1 MKKFN
6 VGLQLYSV
14 RDDLAKDFEGTLKK
28 VADMGYEY
36 VEFAGYY
43 GKSAEELKEVMD
55 KYSLKCI
62 SVHQVPAPFFDEGH
76 GIIDFLADLGIKYCA
91 IPWYER
97 SKLEYGTPVWDETI
111 EKIKAY
117 SAALAEKGIKTLY
130 HNHDF
135 EFDKIDGKCIF
146 DRLYE
151 TLDSGILNPQI
162 DTCWVRYAGYDPVE
176 YIEKYADRLDVIHLK
191 DFVCKNLGGDPAYAL
206 IDGDGKEIPKPSKEE
221 NEFKFVPLGMGR
233 QDFKKILE
241 AVEKTGVHTLIV
253 EQDMSVDRPPMEAAE
268 ISRRY
273 LKDTFGF

>member
-6 VGLQLYSV
+6 IGLQLYSV
-14 RDDLAKDFEGTLKK
+14 RDDLASDFEGTLKK
-28 VADMGYEY
+28 VSEMGYEY

-43 GKSAEELKEVMD
+43 DKSAKEIKEILD

-62 SVHQVPAPFFDEGH
+62 SVHQGPAPFFAEGNK
-76 GIIDFLADLGIKYCA
+76 IIDFMAELGIKYCA

-97 SKLEYGTPVWDETI
+97 AKLEYGTPVWDETI
-111 EKIKAY
+111 ENFKKY
-117 SAALAEKGIKTLY
+117 SAALAQKGIKTLY

-151 TLDSGILNPQI
+151 TLDSDILNPQI
-162 DTCWVRYAGYDPVE
+162 DTCWVRYAGYDPSE
-176 YIEKYADRLDVIHLK
+176 YIEKYADRLDVLHLK
-191 DFVCKNLGGDPAYAL
+191 DFVCKNLGGGPAYAL
-206 IDGDGKEIPKPSKEE
+206 IDGDGKEIPKPSKED

-241 AVEKTGVHTLIV
+241 AAEKTGIHTLIV
-253 EQDMSVDRPPMEAAE
+253 EQDASVDRPPMEAAE

-273 LKDTFGF
+273 LKDTFGL